1 MVDVISS
8 HGYLKPALLTMELSQ
23 MIVQA
28 MWVTQSPLYQLPYID
43 GDLVADLKKAKVEDI
58 IDFMNMDEELR
69 AKVLRG
75 ISESQM
81 AQIADVCNRYPTVEM
96 EFSLDEKQYKDGET
110 AEMTVNIRRP
120 DAEDDEDLKRF
131 AQPVQAQF
139 YPGEKDEQ
147 WWVIV
152 GRPKLNKLLAI
163 KKVTNF
169 KAVAETQVKL
179 NFVVKAEGGDQG
191 KIDYKVYLICDSYIG
206 CDQEDEV
213 SVKLV

>member
-43 GDLVADLKKAKVEDI
+43 GDLVADLKKAKIEDI

-69 AKVLRG
+69 AKVLGG

-81 AQIADVCNRYPTVEM
+81 GQIADVCNRYPTVEM

-110 AEMTVNIRRP
+110 AEMTVNIKRP

-139 YPGEKDEQ
+139 YPGEKDE
-147 WWVIV
+147 
-152 GRPKLNKLLAI
+152 
-163 KKVTNF
+163 
-169 KAVAETQVKL
+169 
-179 NFVVKAEGGDQG
+179 
-191 KIDYKVYLICDSYIG
+191 
-206 CDQEDEV
+206 
-213 SVKLV
+213 